1 MKIVY
6 LLTKFGGHK
15 YFGSGDIMLLVC
27 NLISYDQVFNRSSDF
42 VGGNSSFYVTTL
54 PSLMTIRTALVAI

>member
-1 MKIVY
+1 MKIIY

-15 YFGSGDIMLLVC
+15 YFGSGDIILLVC
-27 NLISYDQVFNRSSDF
+27 NFISYEQVLNRSSDF
-42 VGGNSSFYVTTL
+42 VGANSSFYVTTL

>member
-1 MKIVY
+1 MKIIY

-15 YFGSGDIMLLVC
+15 YFGSGDIILLVC
-27 NLISYDQVFNRSSDF
+27 NFISYEQVFNRSSDF
-42 VGGNSSFYVTTL
+42 VGANSSFYVTTL